1 MKKEIVISVLIAVSS
16 LALSACSSMMGSS
29 DHSMMDGDNHMSSTS
44 SKYDADALMFASM
57 MIPHHAQALVMSDI
71 AIMKSKSQEI
81 LQLAAEIK
89 AAQKPEMTKMQ
100 SWLDTAPGYNSGHM
114 DHGNMQGMLTGEELD
129 ELNSLTGTEFDNA
142 FLRAM
147 INHHQGALVMTQM
160 ISASSDTEVK
170 ALGEEIIKAQTAEIE
185 LMKTMIK

>member
-147 INHHQGALVMTQM
+147 IKHHQGALVMTQM